1 MAGTRKGTYK
11 ITNWSKYNESLVQRG
26 SITFWFCE
34 ETIEKWRHDNAN
46 PGVGHPFVYS
56 DTAVECLLVL
66 RELFQLPYRQTE
78 GLGKSLVELM
88 QIELDIPDYTSLAK
102 RAAKLGVSLDIAKH
116 SGRIDVVVDSTGL
129 KVFGEG
135 EWKMRKHG
143 KSKRRTWRKLH
154 LAVNP
159 DTHEIEAE
167 TLTENSCDDASQVD
181 DLLDQVTSKIGGFY
195 GDGAYD
201 KCKIYETLGETQHPS
216 DHSAA
221 AEREDLAARQFGRT
235 SVVAGRGD
243 PRNPPPRPPTM
254 EGASRLSS
262 PKPFGNGHVSD
273 EMLLWRPSEKPR
285 NPKPTNRNA
294 TTKQNPQQVHPP
306 RTPTVRV
313 ELVNKALH
321 CLHWPAL
328 LCTRIPLAAT
338 LCWQST
344 QCKLVCQTQA
354 CGQVNV
360 LPQRT
365 DCSFRRDIIQCIRWS
380 GEVKMAA

>member
-34 ETIEKWRHDNAN
+34 ETIEKWHHDNAN

-88 QIELDIPDYTSLAK
+88 RIELEIPDYTSLAK
-102 RAAKLGVSLDIAKH
+102 RAAKMGVSLDIAKH
-116 SGRIDVVVDSTGL
+116 TGPIDVVVDSTGL

-159 DTHEIEAE
+159 ATHEIEAE
-167 TLTENSCDDASQVD
+167 TLTDNSCDDAGQVD
-181 DLLDQVTSKIGGFY
+181 ALLDQVVGKINEFY

-201 KCKIYETLGETQHPS
+201 KWKVYETLGNRRIK
-216 DHSAA
+216 AI
-221 AEREDLAARQFGRT
+221 
-235 SVVAGRGD
+235 V
-243 PRNPPPRPPTM
+243 PPQ
-254 EGASRLSS
+254 
-262 PKPFGNGHVSD
+262 
-273 EMLLWRPSEKPR
+273 
-285 NPKPTNRNA
+285 RNA
-294 TTKQNPQQVHPP
+294 KIKRHGNSSS
-306 RTPTVRV
+306 R
-313 ELVNKALH
+313 
-321 CLHWPAL
+321 
-328 LCTRIPLAAT
+328 PLSRDVAIRAIRHRGRRRWKEDIGYHRRSLSET
-338 LCWQST
+338 AMYRMKCCFGDHL
-344 QCKLVCQTQA
+344 K
-354 CGQVNV
+354 NRKIHN
-360 LPQRT
+360 QRT
-365 DCSFRRDIIQCIRWS
+365 ETRLRSKILNKFTQLGLPEFVWN
-380 GEVKMAA
+380 